1 MTTGAQTIA
10 GRKTFNNG
18 ITLADD
24 LNFSAA
30 KNIHWN
36 QGDVR
41 QRILIT
47 DDSSAGTAV
56 WTFQQSIDTGANYTD
71 LFTIK
76 DDGTIIAKTFVG
88 NVTGNVSGSSGSC
101 TGNAATATK
110 LQTGRKINNTTFD
123 GSADITTD
131 KWGKSRTIS
140 ISATAG
146 TTGTAVDGSANATLV
161 VPSTMSGFAKITSTS
176 FVGSLS
182 GNASSAT
189 EFSAAKSVT
198 LTGDVTGSA
207 SSKAGWS
214 VATTIADN
222 AVTTAKIKNANV
234 TNAKLQ
240 YSSMTIA
247 GNSVSLGGSLTADTL
262 RTSLGLSTALH
273 FVGIATVAIT
283 DGSTTDPG
291 ISGYTTKTAGDV
303 IIDKDK
309 FFEYI

>member
-1 MTTGAQTIA
+1 MVVGGKTTNIAAIPSASASISGVLTTGAQTIA

-56 WTFQQSIDTGANYTD
+56 WTFQQSTDTGANYTD

-76 DDGTIIAKTFVG
+76 DDGTIIAKTLVG
-88 NVTGNVSGSSGSC
+88 NVTGNISGSSGSC

-131 KWGKSRTIS
+131 K
-140 ISATAG
+140 
-146 TTGTAVDGSANATLV
+146 
-161 VPSTMSGFAKITSTS
+161 
-176 FVGSLS
+176 
-182 GNASSAT
+182 
-189 EFSAAKSVT
+189 
-198 LTGDVTGSA
+198 
-207 SSKAGWS
+207 
-214 VATTIADN
+214 
-222 AVTTAKIKNANV
+222 
-234 TNAKLQ
+234 
-240 YSSMTIA
+240 
-247 GNSVSLGGSLTADTL
+247 
-262 RTSLGLSTALH
+262 
-273 FVGIATVAIT
+273 
-283 DGSTTDPG
+283 
-291 ISGYTTKTAGDV
+291 
-303 IIDKDK
+303 
-309 FFEYI
+309 